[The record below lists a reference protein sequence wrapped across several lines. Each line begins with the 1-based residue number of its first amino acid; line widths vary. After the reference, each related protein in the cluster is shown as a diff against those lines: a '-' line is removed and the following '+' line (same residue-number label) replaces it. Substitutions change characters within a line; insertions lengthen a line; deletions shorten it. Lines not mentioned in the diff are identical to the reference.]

1 MCRSLVFMGWD
12 VTKYANPENSPDT
25 PAVRIEREGRQAD
38 SQIWSFMKGEK
49 PGTSFTGEETGR
61 VHAMVQ
67 QRAGDLDLPVSHRR
81 EKVPPRCFTGSHYI
95 PPELCVHHASMTAS
109 GAYSLKSS
117 RSSSRAG
124 WSGTCASSRT

>member
-25 PAVRIEREGRQAD
+25 PTVRIEREGRQAD
-38 SQIWSFMKGEK
+38 SQIWSFIKGEK

-67 QRAGDLDLPVSHRR
+67 QRAGDLDLLVSHGR
-81 EKVPPRCFTGSHYI
+81 EKVPPRCFTRSHYI
-95 PPELCVHHASMTAS
+95 PPGLCVQYASITAS
-109 GAYSLKSS
+109 GACS
-117 RSSSRAG
+117 RKRSRIFSRAR
-124 WSGTCASSRT
+124 WSGGRESA